1 MGSVIPDPALEEER
15 GDTAGPPSAPMEGDK
30 LEPDPVEPGEVVGTP
45 VSCNQEMGLEVCDET
60 INKINKM
67 YTELCS
73 FTSPFHGLLFEFRT
87 FVRVSLGEPVT
98 IE

>member
-45 VSCNQEMGLEVCDET
+45 VSCNQEMGLE
-60 INKINKM
+60 
-67 YTELCS
+67 L
-73 FTSPFHGLLFEFRT
+73 
-87 FVRVSLGEPVT
+87 
-98 IE
+98 

>member
-45 VSCNQEMGLEVCDET
+45 VSCNEEMWLELCVESNNHL
-60 INKINKM
+60 INNI

-73 FTSPFHGLLFEFRT
+73 DYS
-87 FVRVSLGEPVT
+87 
-98 IE
+98 